1 MATLDRL
8 VLLTTILFAIAALLV
23 LISISRPRWILSVN
37 HGNEQRVSAKRRT
50 AFSCT
55 GETSLGLIEMC
66 ISSSSH
72 SKNEN
77 CFIPHHIRPVW
88 IVSFG
93 LAIGAV
99 GLLALSV
106 LLLIASQY
114 VRATTVEYGRLAG
127 FVASESGWYVVTK
140 QKRNNRCADYSSDLS
155 MPLDDSFSDG
165 LRFGNHRRFTVSITC
180 WFSHW
185 LKLHCFRWGHLVN
198 SSFGTCHRKNVFT
211 EIRYLM
217 DQRHCILMFFPLSLL
232 TECLNIDRSR
242 YFRSRWRS
250 ISAQLVGHCRHRW
263 SIDRPIPSS
272 LWSNKQSA
280 KIWHVSPFQ

>member
-37 HGNEQRVSAKRRT
+37 QGSEQRMQLNRAT
-50 AFSCT
+50 ACLCI

-72 SKNEN
+72 SNDEK

-93 LAIGAV
+93 LAIGAI
-99 GLLALSV
+99 GLLTLSV

-127 FVASESGWYVVTK
+127 FVASES
-140 QKRNNRCADYSSDLS
+140 
-155 MPLDDSFSDG
+155 
-165 LRFGNHRRFTVSITC
+165 
-180 WFSHW
+180 
-185 LKLHCFRWGHLVN
+185 
-198 SSFGTCHRKNVFT
+198 
-211 EIRYLM
+211 
-217 DQRHCILMFFPLSLL
+217 
-232 TECLNIDRSR
+232 SR
-242 YFRSRWRS
+242 
-250 ISAQLVGHCRHRW
+250 Q
-263 SIDRPIPSS
+263 DE
-272 LWSNKQSA
+272 KQSMC
-280 KIWHVSPFQ
+280 